1 MKDLGLYV
9 HIPFCKSKC
18 QYCDFC
24 SFVHAE
30 EHMEAYVRA
39 LTAEI
44 RKAARVYGNRPVST
58 VYFGGGTPTTLPIS
72 MISEIIKTIFD
83 LFSVKNNAEIT
94 TECNPGTVTLEYL
107 AALRKM
113 GFNRISM
120 GAQSMNDRELK
131 LLGRIHTVQQ
141 TVETFRHARRAGFE
155 NISLDLM
162 LGIPEQTPKSLS
174 ESLAALM
181 ELAPE
186 HISAY
191 GLKIEEGTPFFTKK
205 DTLPLPDEDTERQ
218 LYMNTVAFLAD
229 KGYPRYEIS
238 NFARRG
244 YESRHNLR
252 YWKREDYLGFGL
264 AAHSCIGNK
273 RFWNTQTLSD
283 YLIGKTEEDSE
294 TVSAND
300 LLCETVMLAM
310 RLDEGLDADA
320 LRSQFGDA
328 ANPYI
333 QGLLRF
339 VSTGL
344 IQQNGNR
351 IGFTSDGMYVS
362 NTILSTVLDFEE
374 NNTP

>member
-1 MKDLGLYV
+1 MNDLGLYV

-30 EHMEAYVRA
+30 EQMQAYCDA
-39 LTAEI
+39 LMGEI
-44 RKAARVYGNRPVST
+44 RNAARVYGNRVVST

-72 MISEIIKTIFD
+72 MISEIIKTIFEC
-83 LFSVKNNAEIT
+83 FSIKNDAEIT
-94 TECNPGTVTLEYL
+94 TECNPGTVTFEYL
-107 AALRKM
+107 AALREA

-131 LLGRIHTVQQ
+131 LLGRIHTAAE
-141 TVETFRHARRAGFE
+141 TVETFRHARCAGFE

-162 LGIPEQTPKSLS
+162 LGIPEQTPKSLA
-174 ESLAALM
+174 ESLEALM

-191 GLKIEEGTPFFTKK
+191 GLKIEEGTPFFAKK

-218 LYMNTVAFLAD
+218 LYMNAAAFLAEN
-229 KGYPRYEIS
+229 GYPRYEIS

-252 YWKREDYLGFGL
+252 YWKRQDYLGLGL
-264 AAHSCIGNK
+264 AAHSCIGER

-283 YLIGKTEEDSE
+283 YLAGKTEDGYE
-294 TVSAND
+294 TVSAHD
-300 LLCETVMLAM
+300 ILCESIMLAM
-310 RLDEGLDADA
+310 RLDEGLDTKRFSA
-320 LRSQFGDA
+320 QFGEA
-328 ANPYI
+328 AKPYI

-339 VSTGL
+339 VPTGL
-344 IQQNGNR
+344 VKQEDGR
-351 IGFTSDGMYVS
+351 ICFTSDGAYVS
-362 NTILSTVLDFEE
+362 NAILCELLDFEE